1 METTDTLSSVVK
13 SIEKLYLSKSN
24 ETVKSNVTSTSET
37 FDPKM
42 IFFSTFKTTHKNE
55 LYMCYHRL
63 YLLYSPFF
71 WLSELVFSV
80 SEAKKIHKF
89 KNALL

>member
-1 METTDTLSSVVK
+1 MKPWNQE
-13 SIEKLYLSKSN
+13 YFR
-24 ETVKSNVTSTSET
+24 NVLPEN
-37 FDPKM
+37 D
-42 IFFSTFKTTHKNE
+42 FFSTFNTTHKNE
-55 LYMCYHRL
+55 LYICYHRL

>member
-13 SIEKLYLSKSN
+13 STEKLYLSKSN
-24 ETVKSNVTSTSET
+24 ETVKSRVLQKRFTRKW
-37 FDPKM
+37 F
-42 IFFSTFKTTHKNE
+42 FFSTFKTTHKNE